1 MWWTAIWFSVY
12 ISGGTM
18 AINPRNPAFSFIQ
31 KFHNI
36 YYANIRCMET
46 LSSTR
51 PGTQSIE
58 CMPPPASVPSLRI
71 VGPSVFEER

>member
-36 YYANIRCMET
+36 YYANIRCSGYLVMRHLGHLEMRHSP
-46 LSSTR
+46 L
-51 PGTQSIE
+51 
-58 CMPPPASVPSLRI
+58 
-71 VGPSVFEER
+71 